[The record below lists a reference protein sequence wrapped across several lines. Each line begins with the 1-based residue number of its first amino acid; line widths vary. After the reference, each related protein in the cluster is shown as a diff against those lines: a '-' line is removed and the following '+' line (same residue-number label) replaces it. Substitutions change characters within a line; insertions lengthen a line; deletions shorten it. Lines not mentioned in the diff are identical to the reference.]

1 MNLFPYTNFHDLNLD
16 WLLQQLRKAVFTV
29 NNTEP
34 DANGNVNLAGVS
46 GVTSVNG
53 IGADGSGNISLSA
66 ADVNAVPASYI
77 VPYHVIGTLDPDNT
91 SGLGYAY
98 CWTNTILRNFKFTL
112 FTVTPTNY
120 YTVMVNGSPVY
131 RVPIASFSGN
141 PFALPTTSITDPNIV
156 GGGLLG
162 TFILHQNQITESDTL
177 SWVDTWICYD
187 GSNTIMFF
195 SLAGDIDLTVLNG
208 KFITEST
215 VLI

>member
-1 MNLFPYTNFHDLNLD
+1 MNLYPYTNFHDLNLD
-16 WLLQQLRKAVFTV
+16 WLLQQLRKAVFKV

-34 DANGNVNLAGVS
+34 DENGNVNLAGVS

-53 IGADGSGNISLSA
+53 IGADGSGNISIGA

-77 VPYHVIGTLDPDNT
+77 VPYQVIGTLDPDNT

-112 FTVTPTNY
+112 YLVTPTNY

-131 RVPIASFSGN
+131 RIPIVSFSGN

-156 GGGLLG
+156 GGLLG
-162 TFILHQNQITESDTL
+162 TFILHPTQVIENDLLTWS
-177 SWVDTWICYD
+177 DTWICYD
-187 GSNTIMFF
+187 GNNTIIFF
-195 SLAGDIDLTVLNG
+195 SLPGNTDLTKLNG
-208 KFITEST
+208 KFTTEST